1 MEAGKPLT
9 GERGSARSRPGGQGA
24 SMTDGTTSVSVGD
37 ELAAARRQAGLTIT
51 QVSQRTCIR
60 ETIVRG
66 IERGDYSACG
76 GDFYARGHVRS
87 IARAVGLDPDQAVRL
102 YDSTVRPPAPI
113 TAADVF
119 QPFTPV
125 KLKER
130 RRPNW
135 GIVLLAGIVVV
146 AGIAGFRY
154 FAHSS
159 TPQPSA
165 SVRHSHHGAA
175 AKPSSSAA
183 PAAAQSPAATQVQV
197 TIIAHPGNVTWAQ
210 LTDNTG
216 MVLFSGDIGSGAGVT
231 QQTSTADTGMT
242 VELGNPLGADVYLN
256 GKKIP
261 TNQTHP
267 VSIWC
272 TRQACA

>member
-1 MEAGKPLT
+1 
-9 GERGSARSRPGGQGA
+9 
-24 SMTDGTTSVSVGD
+24 MTDGTTSVSVGD

-87 IARAVGLDPDQAVRL
+87 IARAVGLDPDQVVRD
-102 YDSTVRPPAPI
+102 YDATQRPTATI

-135 GIVLLAGIVVV
+135 TLVLLAGIVVA
-146 AGIAGFRY
+146 AGIVGFRY
-154 FAHSS
+154 FAHRSS
-159 TPQPSA
+159 PSPTSA
-165 SVRHSHHGAA
+165 STQHSHHTAGPAA
-175 AKPSSSAA
+175 SHSAA

-210 LTDNTG
+210 MTAMNGT
-216 MVLFSGDIGSGAGVT
+216 VLFSGDIGSGAGLT
-231 QQTSTADTGMT
+231 QHTSTAVAGMT

-256 GKKIP
+256 GKKVP

-267 VSIWC
+267 ISIYCSRVS
-272 TRQACA
+272 CA

>member
-1 MEAGKPLT
+1 
-9 GERGSARSRPGGQGA
+9 
-24 SMTDGTTSVSVGD
+24 MTDGGTNASVGE

-87 IARAVGLDPDQAVRL
+87 IARAVGLDPDQVVQQ
-102 YDSTVRPPAPI
+102 YDATVRPPAPI

-135 GIVLLAGIVVV
+135 SVVLLAGIVVI
-146 AGIAGFRY
+146 AGIVGFRY

-159 TPQPSA
+159 PPPRPAA
-165 SVRHSHHGAA
+165 SGHHHVAA
-175 AKPSSSAA
+175 PKASSSAA

-197 TIIAHPGNVTWAQ
+197 TVIAHPGNVTWAQ
-210 LTDNTG
+210 LTANNGT
-216 MVLFSGDIGSGAGVT
+216 VLFSGDIGTGTTVR
-231 QQTSTADTGMT
+231 QQTSTALVGMT
-242 VELGNPLGADVYLN
+242 VELGNPLGADLYLN

-267 VSIWC
+267 ISLYC
-272 TRQACA
+272 TREACG

>member
-1 MEAGKPLT
+1 
-9 GERGSARSRPGGQGA
+9 
-24 SMTDGTTSVSVGD
+24 MTDGTTSVSVGD

-87 IARAVGLDPDQAVRL
+87 IARAVGLDPDQVVRD
-102 YDSTVRPPAPI
+102 YDATQRPSATI

-135 GIVLLAGIVVV
+135 TLVLLAGIVVA
-146 AGIAGFRY
+146 AGIVGFRY
-154 FAHSS
+154 FAHRSS
-159 TPQPSA
+159 PSPPSA
-165 SVRHSHHGAA
+165 STQHHHTAGPAASH
-175 AKPSSSAA
+175 SAA

-197 TIIAHPGNVTWAQ
+197 TIIARPGNVTWAQ
-210 LTDNTG
+210 MTAMNGT
-216 MVLFSGDIGSGAGVT
+216 VLFSGDIGSGAGLT
-231 QQTSTADTGMT
+231 QHTSTAVAGMT

-256 GKKIP
+256 GKKVP

-267 VSIWC
+267 ISIYCSRVS
-272 TRQACA
+272 CA

>member
-1 MEAGKPLT
+1 
-9 GERGSARSRPGGQGA
+9 
-24 SMTDGTTSVSVGD
+24 MTDGTTSVSVGD

-102 YDSTVRPPAPI
+102 YDSTVRPTAPI

-135 GIVLLAGIVVV
+135 GVVLLAGVVV
-146 AGIAGFRY
+146 AAGIVGFRY

-159 TPQPSA
+159 SAPRPSA
-165 SVRHSHHGAA
+165 SGHQSHHAA
-175 AKPSSSAA
+175 ATKPSSSAA

-197 TIIAHPGNVTWAQ
+197 TIIAHPGNVTWVQ
-210 LTDNTG
+210 LTDNNGT
-216 MVLFSGDIGSGAGVT
+216 VLFSGDIGSGAGVM
-231 QQTSTADTGMT
+231 QQTETAVAGMT

-261 TNQTHP
+261 TNQAHP
-267 VSIWC
+267 ISLSC
-272 TRQACA
+272 TRLACA